1 MTEIQICHKQWYLVI
16 FLVHAGDIKRNT
28 EIGTIDSWGPT
39 FSVSFDLIIH
49 SFVKGKGKQG
59 WTSVLAF
66 KSRCCNHGGKV
77 PDIALSK
84 NGDLRFSNSVNG
96 NKNYQFIFNVDLNRW
111 YNITIEQKQ
120 HDQKVTKKGK
130 VRGIKSAFPKCH
142 RFILP

>member
-1 MTEIQICHKQWYLVI
+1 MI
-16 FLVHAGDIKRNT
+16 FAYSKGQAGDIKRNI
-28 EIGTIDSWGPT
+28 EIGTHDSWGPL
-39 FSVSFDLIIH
+39 FRVSFDLIIH

-66 KSRCCNHGGKV
+66 KSRCCNRGV

-96 NKNYQFIFNVDLNRW
+96 NKKYQFIFNVDLNKW

-120 HDQKVTKKGK
+120 NDQKVTKKGK
-130 VRGIKSAFPKCH
+130 VRGIKSLFPKCH